1 MGLSPFFSLLL
12 VCFSAQRLLP
22 QKPGEEELKAKA
34 IIQPALSTHAKE
46 DFSDLM
52 GSEDCNEKDE
62 ECVKRRMIAEAHLDY
77 IYTKQHNPKPK
88 P

>member
-1 MGLSPFFSLLL
+1 MGLSTFFSLLL

-22 QKPGEEELKAKA
+22 QKPGDEEFKAKA
-34 IIQPALSTHAKE
+34 IIQPALSTYTKE

-62 ECVKRRMIAEAHLDY
+62 GCVKRRMFAEAHLDY
-77 IYTKQHNPKPK
+77 IYTQHHNPKPK